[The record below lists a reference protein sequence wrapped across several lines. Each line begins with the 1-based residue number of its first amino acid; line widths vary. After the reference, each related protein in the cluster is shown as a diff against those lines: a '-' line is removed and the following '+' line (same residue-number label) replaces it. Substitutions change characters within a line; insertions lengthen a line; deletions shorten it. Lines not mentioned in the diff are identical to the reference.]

1 MLTVHQLTKSFD
13 LQPLFK
19 NVTFSLNPGERVGL
33 VGPNGCGKTT
43 LLRLITGEET
53 ADSGHITTT
62 PDLRLGYLPQG
73 FTLDGAETV
82 GQVVGRAA
90 GDVHVLENELAQL
103 AQALATQP
111 ESAELQQRYDA
122 LLQRIRRSNTGRAAA
137 ILAGLGLDDV
147 PDELPVAHLS
157 GGQKTRLML
166 ALVLLDEPTNHL
178 DIGMLEWL
186 EGWLADFPGGALVV
200 SHDRTFL
207 DRTVNAI
214 LALDPLTQTVK
225 EYAGNYTTYQE
236 AAQLERE
243 KQWAAYH
250 DQQQEIRRVR
260 QDILRVKAQAARMER
275 EASSARIGGGI
286 MKLKGAKDYQQSL
299 AKGVAQKA
307 KSREKKLERFLEDE
321 DRVDKPRRLRNMRL
335 DFAETAHLGQA
346 VIELQDVSVGYVAER
361 PLLTHLNLHAPQNGR
376 VVITG
381 PNGSGKTTLLRT
393 IAGQLAPLNGR
404 VHIGPSVQ
412 LGYMTQEQT
421 GLDPNLT
428 PLQTVQ
434 PAFATET
441 EARTFLAYFLLVG
454 DEPLKPNAQLSYGQR
469 ARLALAHMVIDGCNV
484 LLLDEPINHLDIPSR
499 AQFEEALAHF
509 QGTVLAV
516 VHDRYFIER
525 FATEVWWVEDRGI
538 RRIVMRE
545 A

>member
-73 FTLDGAETV
+73 FTLDGNETV
-82 GQVVGRAA
+82 SQVVGRAA
-90 GDVHVLENELAQL
+90 GDVDVLETELAQL

-111 ESAELQQRYDA
+111 ESAELQRRYDA

-137 ILAGLGLDDV
+137 ILAGLGLEEV
-147 PDELPVAHLS
+147 PDDMPMSHLS

-166 ALVLLDEPTNHL
+166 ALVLLDDPHLLLLDEPTNHL

-225 EYAGNYTTYQE
+225 EYAGNYTAYQE

-393 IAGQLAPLNGR
+393 IAGQLA
-404 VHIGPSVQ
+404 
-412 LGYMTQEQT
+412 
-421 GLDPNLT
+421 T
-428 PLQTVQ
+428 PER
-434 PAFATET
+434 PC
-441 EARTFLAYFLLVG
+441 
-454 DEPLKPNAQLSYGQR
+454 
-469 ARLALAHMVIDGCNV
+469 AHR
-484 LLLDEPINHLDIPSR
+484 S
-499 AQFEEALAHF
+499 
-509 QGTVLAV
+509 
-516 VHDRYFIER
+516 
-525 FATEVWWVEDRGI
+525 
-538 RRIVMRE
+538 
-545 A
+545 